1 MDVFQKRQVMQ
12 NLVDGN
18 VTQEDIDLI
27 TGESHSESYGDVEHL
42 AKEEAD
48 GRRIQASYSGESRH
62 YWVPQDG
69 AWINGSGITLD
80 KAYRIFAED
89 DERMEL
95 REVQDHSERDAIVQ
109 RYWAEVKRVV
119 EDK

>member
-18 VTQEDIDLI
+18 VTQEDIDLL
-27 TGESHSESYGDVEHL
+27 TRESHSESYGDVEQL
-42 AKEEAD
+42 IKEEAD
-48 GRRIQASYSGESRH
+48 GRKIEATYGGETRN

-69 AWINGSGITLD
+69 AWINGDGITLD

-89 DERMEL
+89 DEQMEL
-95 REVQDHSERDAIVQ
+95 KEVQDHSERDVIVEG
-109 RYWAEVKRVV
+109 YWAEVKRVV
-119 EDK
+119 GDK